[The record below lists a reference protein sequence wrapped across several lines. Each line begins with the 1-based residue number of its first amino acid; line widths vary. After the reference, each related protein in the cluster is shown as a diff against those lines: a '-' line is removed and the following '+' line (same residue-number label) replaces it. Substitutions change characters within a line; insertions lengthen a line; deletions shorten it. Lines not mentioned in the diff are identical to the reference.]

1 MNPNNNAVKLVQRD
15 YTSHG
20 QVSSYPFREDE
31 PITSGQRRRL
41 HDLIFQ
47 QFDDYATIQQCLSH
61 IEGLTRSE
69 AGDYINSF
77 EI

>member
-1 MNPNNNAVKLVQRD
+1 MNSNNNAVAERD
-15 YTSHG
+15 Y
-20 QVSSYPFREDE
+20 SSSFEEISNYPFREDE
-31 PITSGQRRRL
+31 LITSGQRRKL

-77 EI
+77 EF